1 MIMNKFL
8 GRFSVFAVTAIL
20 FYVTSWGAF
29 AQTRPVR
36 VNDRQVSNLLLTLQR
51 DSDSFRNVVSM
62 ALDRSSWNGTRTED
76 EIQGYVNDF
85 RSSTDT
91 LKNSFQDR
99 RAVDADIRDV
109 LSRAGNIDR
118 FLRQY
123 RLNAQVST
131 AWARVQSDLNTLAG
145 YYNIS
150 YNQNQNNGNQD
161 NRYPNNNNYPDN
173 RYPSGN
179 SNTSVNRLTGTYRLD
194 ISRSTDVQAEIDRA
208 VAGLND
214 NQRDRVSRQAAR
226 RLEAPEE
233 LAIERSGRSFTIAS
247 SKAPRITLNADGR
260 TITEQTPNGRTINVS
275 ATVYGEQL
283 VINYSGDR
291 MNDFYVAFN
300 PVRGSFRDATDDL
313 RVTRRIYLEGVNR
326 QISVD
331 SYYTKTSPVANFD
344 TIYRGNNN
352 AGNNNDNRYP
362 NNNNGNFNVP
372 NGTQL
377 TAVLQNDLDTRTSKE
392 GDRFTMQVNS
402 PSEYNGAIIE
412 GRVGRVERSGRVS
425 GRAQLELDFETIRM
439 RNGQTYNFEGF
450 VQSART
456 ANGDN
461 VQIDNEGSVREGDS
475 QTNRTVGRTA
485 VGAALG
491 AIIGAIAG
499 GGSGAA
505 IGAGVGAGAGAGSV
519 ILQGRDDLNL
529 RSGTELTITASSPR
543 GVANNR

>member
-1 MIMNKFL
+1 MNIFFR
-8 GRFSVFAVTAIL
+8 RFSIFAVTAIL
-20 FYVTSWGAF
+20 LCVTGTSIF
-29 AQTRPVR
+29 AQTRSAR
-36 VNDRQVSNLLLTLQR
+36 VTDRQVSNLLLTLQR
-51 DSDSFRNVVSM
+51 DSDNFRDVVST

-85 RSSTDT
+85 RSSSDT
-91 LKNSFQDR
+91 IKSDFQNR
-99 RAVDADIRDV
+99 RSINADISDA
-109 LSRAGNIDR
+109 LNRAANIDR
-118 FLRQY
+118 FLQQY

-131 AWARVQSDLNTLAG
+131 AWARVQSDLNTLAS
-145 YYNIS
+145 YYNVS
-150 YNQNQNNGNQD
+150 YNSNQNNNTYPD
-161 NRYPNNNNYPDN
+161 NRGSNNNNYPNN
-173 RYPSGN
+173 RYPAGGSN
-179 SNTSVNRLTGTYRLD
+179 SSVNRLTGTYRLD
-194 ISRSTDVQAEIDRA
+194 VSRSTDVQAEIDRA
-208 VAGLND
+208 ISGLND

-233 LAIERSGRSFTIAS
+233 LAIERNNRSFTIAS
-247 SKAPRITLNADGR
+247 SKSPRITLEADGR
-260 TITEQTPNGRTINVS
+260 TVSEQTPNGRTMNVS
-275 ATVYGEQL
+275 ATMYGEQL

-291 MNDFYVAFN
+291 TNDFYVAFN
-300 PVRGSFRDATDDL
+300 PVRGNFRDATDDL

-331 SYYTKTSPVANFD
+331 SYYTKTSSVANFD
-344 TIYRGNNN
+344 TIYRNDNNGNSNG
-352 AGNNNDNRYP
+352 ANNNDNRYP
-362 NNNNGNFNVP
+362 NNNGSFTVP

-377 TAVLQNDLDTRTSKE
+377 TAVLQNDLDTRNSKE

-402 PSEYNGAIIE
+402 PSQYNGAVIE

-425 GRAQLELDFETIRM
+425 GRAQLELDFETIKM

-456 ANGDN
+456 SNGDN
-461 VQIDNEGSVREGDS
+461 VQIDNEGTVREGDN
-475 QTNRTVGRTA
+475 QTNKTVGRTA

-519 ILQGRDDLNL
+519 VLQGRDDLNL
-529 RSGTELTITASSPR
+529 KSGTELTITASSPR
-543 GVANNR
+543 N